1 MNGNRAAPW
10 ARRIV
15 RRGLLTA
22 FAVLVAAFAVAA
34 CGSSSK
40 SSSASG
46 GGSAGSATSSSSSS
60 SGGGG
65 STSNAAAVS
74 AAKAFVAKWSQRP
87 TSLTVPALPSKP
99 KPGGT
104 VDYIECGVPSCQA
117 FAPILQTA
125 AASVGWKIKVV
136 GSGVTPQSEAAA
148 YSTAVRDKPQGVIGS
163 GGVDPHLF
171 SQQIGQ
177 LHAEG
182 VPVLQQVI
190 PPTDVQGVTA
200 IAYGA
205 PYMKFDGLELG
216 NEILA
221 DSGGKNVHIVYMGT
235 PAIPIYLNTRAG
247 VESVLNKPGACQ
259 GCTSDTFSFPETD
272 IGTTLPSVVVSYLR
286 SHPDVNYIDFDF
298 ADLADGVPAAL
309 AGAGLSSKVKLVA
322 NGVAPIQIQYLKN
335 DQMLAAAGNPW
346 PEILYYE
353 MNIIYAA
360 SEKASTTAAINV
372 QLPAMLQ
379 LKTNLFPV
387 SSSSPYFP
395 LVANYQSVFA
405 KAWHTS

>member
-1 MNGNRAAPW
+1 MRVKTDAPR
-10 ARRIV
+10 ARRFM

-22 FAVLVAAFAVAA
+22 CALVVAAFAIAA

-46 GGSAGSATSSSSSS
+46 GSGGSATSASSGS

-74 AAKAFVAKWSQRP
+74 AAKAFVAKWSKRP

-99 KPGGT
+99 TPGGT

-125 AASVGWKIKVV
+125 AASVGWKIKVI

-148 YSTAVRDKPQGVIGS
+148 YSTAVRDKPSGVIGS

-205 PYMKFDGLELG
+205 PYMKFDGLEEG

-247 VESVLNKPGACQ
+247 IQSVLNKPGACQ
-259 GCTSDTFSFPETD
+259 GCSQDTFSFPETD

-286 SHPDVNYIDFDF
+286 SHPDVNYLAMDFS
-298 ADLADGVPAAL
+298 DLADGLPAAL
-309 AGAGLSSKVKLVA
+309 AGAGLSSKVKIVV
-322 NGVAPIQIQYLKN
+322 NGVAPITIQYLK
-335 DQMLAAAGNPW
+335 DGQLLGAAGNPW

-379 LKTNLFPV
+379 LKSNLFPV

-395 LVANYQSVFA
+395 LVANYQSIFA

>member
-1 MNGNRAAPW
+1 MNGNRAAPR

-22 FAVLVAAFAVAA
+22 CVALIAAFAVTA
-34 CGSSSK
+34 CGSSSSK
-40 SSSASG
+40 SSSSG
-46 GGSAGSATSSSSSS
+46 GSGGSATSASSAS

-117 FAPILQTA
+117 FAPILKTA
-125 AASVGWKIKVV
+125 AASVGWTIKVI

-148 YSTAVRDKPQGVIGS
+148 YSTAVRDKPNGVIGS

-216 NEILA
+216 NEIMA

-247 VESVLNKPGACQ
+247 VESVLNKQGACQ

-286 SHPDVNYIDFDF
+286 SHPDINYIDFDF
-298 ADLADGVPAAL
+298 ADLADGVPTAL
-309 AGAGLSSKVKLVA
+309 AGAGLSSKVKIVA

-353 MNIIYAA
+353 MNIIYAD